1 MEDRARNIEQIEKSI
16 FKAAV
21 GCEYEESEIKANKR
35 GNTTEIKKVKKHKQP
50 DIKAA
55 IAYLNLFCGQ

>member
-1 MEDRARNIEQIEKSI
+1 MEDRAKNIKQIEKSI

-21 GCEYEESEIKANKR
+21 GYEYEESEIKANKR

-50 DIKAA
+50 DMRAA
-55 IAYLNLFCGQ
+55 IAYLNLFCRQ

>member
-1 MEDRARNIEQIEKSI
+1 MEDRAKNIAQIEKSI

-21 GCEYEESEIKANKR
+21 GYEYEESEIKANKR
-35 GNTTEIKKVKKHKQP
+35 GNTTEIRKVKKHKGP

-55 IAYLNLFCGQ
+55 VAYLNLFCR